1 MAYFYIVFLSCIS
14 NFYLAMENK
23 ALVYIVFAFIFCGIS
38 VLSYFLS
45 NYKIF
50 HFILIEI
57 YGTLIYYLNYQNNI
71 YGEYI
76 ADYLLLSVQLGII
89 SLLSL
94 IEVIK
99 DLPPL
104 KRKVFS
110 HNYRFSW
117 KKLLYIL
124 LFSIKIF

>member
-23 ALVYIVFAFIFCGIS
+23 ALVYIVFAFIFCSIS
-38 VLSYFLS
+38 ILSYFLS
-45 NYKIF
+45 DYKIF
-50 HFILIEI
+50 QFILIGI

-94 IEVIK
+94 IELIK
-99 DLPPL
+99 DIPPL
-104 KRKVFS
+104 KRNVFS
-110 HNYRFSW
+110 HNYRFS
-117 KKLLYIL
+117 
-124 LFSIKIF
+124 

>member
-45 NYKIF
+45 DYKIF
-50 HFILIEI
+50 YFILIGI
-57 YGTLIYYLNYQNNI
+57 YGTLIYYLNTLNDI
-71 YGEYI
+71 FGEYI
-76 ADYLLLSVQLGII
+76 ADYRLLMLQVVLILLLSF
-89 SLLSL
+89 
-94 IEVIK
+94 IELIK

-110 HNYRFSW
+110 YKYRFS
-117 KKLLYIL
+117 
-124 LFSIKIF
+124 